1 MTAPKIQEK
10 WIKLSPDQNQFSQ
23 IIQKTFIDGLQ
34 AIKCFEKWAKHKELV
49 QYLNALEAWDERP
62 GEDWDVSD
70 TQNLDPTSWISDNPV
85 KIESE

>member
-1 MTAPKIQEK
+1 
-10 WIKLSPDQNQFSQ
+10 
-23 IIQKTFIDGLQ
+23 
-34 AIKCFEKWAKHKELV
+34 V

-85 KIESE
+85 KIESEQKVK